1 MVLFVAM
8 GTLESVPFVFLALK
22 FNIFPNPTHL
32 DMLKNLTIFLLG
44 LYACALNA
52 QNQSPVI
59 ESFTLDP
66 NWSNLTLQIQY
77 EVSDQEND
85 PLDVQVQFSQNGGKD
100 YSITSSVLLSGDV
113 GFPVQPGLR
122 TIQCDISALA
132 NLPGSF
138 VARLVVDDK
147 QPFDL
152 QSLVNQ
158 VDSTRMRAD
167 LEYLEGVRH
176 RTAGLAQLQNAQ
188 DTIRNLFLNQG
199 LVYEEQTVPFGNY
212 TGKNLIGNH
221 TGTFSAEKVVIN
233 DAHYDTVSNAPGAD
247 DNGSGTVGFMEA
259 ARILSP
265 YPFKKTLRFIGFDLE
280 ESGLIGSIRY
290 VSQGIPAGEQIEGVF
305 NHEMIGYWS
314 DEPNSQTLPQGFPLI
329 FPAAANAVAANQY
342 RGDFITNV
350 GNTASQPLA
359 LLFSNSAQQ
368 YVPDLKVIT
377 LDVPG
382 NGQIAPDLRRS
393 DHTPFWEAGK
403 QALMLSDGANFRNEC
418 YHTPGDTL
426 NEKLNFTFMSNVVK
440 ATVAAMAQLAEI
452 QHGDWASAS
461 FAGNASATTE
471 IPDCTVRAF
480 QQDGQSGAFNLQILR
495 CNVSEMFVTLM
506 DMKGAILLEETL
518 QVQDSETYTI
528 QTPNLPAGIYV
539 LKTGRGDA
547 VQSQKIM
554 LR

>member
-1 MVLFVAM
+1 V
-8 GTLESVPFVFLALK
+8 
-22 FNIFPNPTHL
+22 
-32 DMLKNLTIFLLG
+32 
-44 LYACALNA
+44 
-52 QNQSPVI
+52 
-59 ESFTLDP
+59 
-66 NWSNLTLQIQY
+66 QY
-77 EVSDQEND
+77 VVTDTEND
-85 PLDVQVQFSQNGGKD
+85 PLEISIQFSTTNGKT
-100 YSITSSVLLSGDV
+100 YSATGMVPVTGDV
-113 GFPVQPGLR
+113 GFPVLPGAR
-122 TIQCDISALA
+122 SITCDIATLA
-132 NLPGSF
+132 NISAPIH
-138 VARLVVDDK
+138 VRLIADDK

-152 QSLVNQ
+152 QLLVNS
-158 VDSTRMRAD
+158 VDSNRIRAD

-176 RTAGLAQLQNAQ
+176 RTAGLAKLQSAQ

-199 LVYEEQTVPFGNY
+199 LFYEEQAVPFGNY
-212 TGKNLIGNH
+212 TGKNLMGSLPGI
-221 TGTFSAEKVVIN
+221 SAAEKVVIN

-280 ESGLIGSIRY
+280 ESGLVGSIRY

-329 FPAAANAVAANQY
+329 FPAAAAAVAANEY

-426 NEKLNFTFMSNVVK
+426 NEKLSFTFLSNVVK
-440 ATVAAMAQLAEI
+440 ATIASMAQLAEI
-452 QHGDWASAS
+452 QHGDWATSSFSGNSSAVNS
-461 FAGNASATTE
+461 
-471 IPDCTVRAF
+471 IPACNLFSYQAND
-480 QQDGQSGAFNLQILR
+480 QSGSFQIR
-495 CNVSEMFVTLM
+495 IQACAYQEIQVSVF
-506 DMKGAILLEETL
+506 DMKGSLLQDDLL
-518 QVQDSETYTI
+518 QITQENEYTI
-528 QTPNLPAGIYV
+528 QTPNLATGMYV
-539 LKTGRGDA
+539 LKIKHGDT
-547 VQSQKIM
+547 VQTQKIL